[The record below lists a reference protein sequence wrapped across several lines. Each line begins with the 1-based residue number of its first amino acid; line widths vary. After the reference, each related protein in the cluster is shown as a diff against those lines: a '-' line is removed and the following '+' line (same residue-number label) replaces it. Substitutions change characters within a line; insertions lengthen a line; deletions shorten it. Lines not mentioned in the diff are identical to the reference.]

1 VCNLR
6 YRPSSAGLGTVEL
19 IPTEARVAE
28 TTLAVGAGA
37 PDFTAPDQNG
47 QMWHL
52 AEALQQS
59 AQVLV
64 FYRGDW

>member
-1 VCNLR
+1 M
-6 YRPSSAGLGTVEL
+6 
-19 IPTEARVAE
+19 AE
-28 TTLAVGAGA
+28 TTELVVGAHA

-47 QMWHL
+47 RLWHL
-52 AEALQQS
+52 AKGLEQA

>member
-1 VCNLR
+1 M
-6 YRPSSAGLGTVEL
+6 
-19 IPTEARVAE
+19 AE
-28 TTLAVGAGA
+28 TTLAVGAHA
-37 PDFTAPDQNG
+37 PDFSAPDQNG
-47 QMWHL
+47 QLWHM